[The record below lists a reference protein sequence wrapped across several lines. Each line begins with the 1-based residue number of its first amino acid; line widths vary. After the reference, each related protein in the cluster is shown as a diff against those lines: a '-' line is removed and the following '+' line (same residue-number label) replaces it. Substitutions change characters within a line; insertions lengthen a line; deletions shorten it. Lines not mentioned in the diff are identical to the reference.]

1 MGGKSVEEQME
12 LLKNLQGLDQE
23 LGRIRE
29 NRQKL
34 EKEQQEIGAEQERVQ
49 AMIDSLGTEIKD
61 LEARRA
67 ELSQALGMER
77 DNVEKAEGRL
87 PEIKTQKE
95 YLAVLKEI
103 DSAKKINK
111 DILDQIQEK
120 DDQISAL
127 ELEREE
133 KLDALNAMKEQV
145 KGRCGEIRQSLHDAE
160 ETMEKMSSRR
170 NNQLEPLPVSL
181 RKRYQLLMER
191 RAGVAIVEARN
202 GTCLGCNMQL
212 PPQMFNSLFRAQE
225 IQSCPHCSRLLFV
238 EKED

>member
-1 MGGKSVEEQME
+1 MEEQMQ
-12 LLKNLQGLDQE
+12 LLKSLQGLDQE

-49 AMIDSLGTEIKD
+49 AMIDSLGADIEV
-61 LEARRA
+61 LETRRG

-77 DNVEKAEGRL
+77 VNVEKAEGRL

-120 DDQISAL
+120 DNQISAL

-133 KLDALNAMKEQV
+133 KLDSLNALKEKV
-145 KGRCGEIRQSLHDAE
+145 KGRCGEIRQALQDSEVNLTD
-160 ETMEKMSSRR
+160 MSARR
-170 NNQLEPLPVSL
+170 DNKLEPLPVAL

-212 PPQMFNSLFRAQE
+212 PPQMFNSLFRTQE